1 MFEEIREYYPP
12 AGIPEKKVSTE
23 GREISEPTLSV
34 DFSKYLASG
43 VIDIPI
49 GLDASAGSVF
59 YSDEIMHGLGRGA
72 VSVTVAVEI
81 FRDGG
86 MSVNPINET
95 IWGKTDIFED
105 KKKRNTPDVET
116 AVKVMGDRGTFIVG
130 IRLLSWTD
138 AISISLRWSAFKAP
152 DLEKRFLPF
161 DTKGGSMVLSPDTI
175 VLMPGETTVFTA
187 VFSGMEP
194 TPCTFE
200 LMDASGGTV
209 DNNGQYVA
217 PAKEGV
223 FEIRAQSVANPNIIA
238 SAFALVKQKK
248 VKK

>member
-1 MFEEIREYYPP
+1 
-12 AGIPEKKVSTE
+12 
-23 GREISEPTLSV
+23 
-34 DFSKYLASG
+34 
-43 VIDIPI
+43 
-49 GLDASAGSVF
+49 
-59 YSDEIMHGLGRGA
+59 
-72 VSVTVAVEI
+72 
-81 FRDGG
+81 
-86 MSVNPINET
+86 
-95 IWGKTDIFED
+95 
-105 KKKRNTPDVET
+105 
-116 AVKVMGDRGTFIVG
+116 
-130 IRLLSWTD
+130 
-138 AISISLRWSAFKAP
+138 
-152 DLEKRFLPF
+152 
-161 DTKGGSMVLSPDTI
+161 MVLSPDTI